1 MLAKAE
7 IGFGKTGS
15 DRLNNEQ
22 LQKAMA
28 GDRRALAKLLS
39 AVEEG
44 NENSQSLG
52 LDNHLDDGT
61 IIGVTGAPG
70 VGKSCLIEKL
80 LSHWSN
86 EGLKVGV
93 IAVDPSSPL
102 SGGALL
108 GDRIRMESADSDPN
122 VFVRSFATR
131 NQPGGLPVAVGL
143 ASNLMRNC
151 GYDIVLIETVGAGQ
165 AEIRIV
171 SFADRVVLIES
182 PSRGDLIQAEKAG
195 VMELAD
201 LVIVNK
207 SDLEGADRAAMEIQT
222 ALEISGNP
230 PPVLLA
236 SAKTGEGIDEFS
248 SKLKSL
254 PVKTGAEMARARER
268 LLAAWDSALLSRN
281 DISEILNLLTKSDSN
296 AHDWVEENLR
306 WSNE

>member
-1 MLAKAE
+1 MAV
-7 IGFGKTGS
+7 IGFGKTGR
-15 DRLNNEQ
+15 DRLKKEH
-22 LQKAMA
+22 LQNALT

-44 NENSQSLG
+44 EVTDEILG
-52 LDNHLDDGT
+52 LQNHLDDGT
-61 IIGVTGAPG
+61 IIGITGAPG

-80 LSHWSN
+80 LSHWSKD
-86 EGLKVGV
+86 GLKVGV

-131 NQPGGLPVAVGL
+131 NQPGGLPVAVRL
-143 ASNLMRNC
+143 ASNLMRNS

-195 VMELAD
+195 VIELAD
-201 LVIVNK
+201 LIVVNK
-207 SDLEGADRAAMEIQT
+207 SDLDGAERAATEIQT

-236 SAKTGEGIDEFS
+236 SAKTGDGIAEFA
-248 SKLKSL
+248 SKLQSL
-254 PVKTGAEMARARER
+254 PVKSGAEVARVRER
-268 LLAAWDSALLSRN
+268 ILAAWDSALLSRN
-281 DISEILNLLTKSDSN
+281 DLPEIIDKLSRGDLT
-296 AHDWVEENLR
+296 AQEWVKENLR
-306 WSNE
+306 WSDE

>member
-1 MLAKAE
+1 ME
-7 IGFGKTGS
+7 IGFGKTER
-15 DRLNNEQ
+15 DRLNEEL

-28 GDRRALAKLLS
+28 GNRRALAKLLS

-44 NENSQSLG
+44 DVNAETLG
-52 LDNHLDDGT
+52 LKNHLDDGT

-86 EGLKVGV
+86 QGLKVGV

-108 GDRIRMESADSDPN
+108 GDRIRMESADSNPN

-143 ASNLMRNC
+143 ASNLMRNS

-195 VMELAD
+195 MMELAD
-201 LVIVNK
+201 LIIVNK
-207 SDLEGADRAAMEIQT
+207 SDLEGAERAASEIQT
-222 ALEISGNP
+222 ALEISGKP

-236 SAKTGEGIDEFS
+236 SAKNGEGIEEFA

-254 PVKTGAEMARARER
+254 PVKSGAEMARARER
-268 LLAAWDSALLSRN
+268 LLAAWDSALLSRD
-281 DISEILNLLTKSDSN
+281 DISDIINGLIKEDSN
-296 AHDWVEENLR
+296 AEDWVKENLR
-306 WSNE
+306 WSNG